1 MLARKSCVSRVTICG
16 RAVEMPS
23 PLARRIAIEE
33 NLHFALRIDP
43 PPGNNLL
50 DGRGARRNCKEMT
63 MARTGLSFDEYV
75 DLKIK
80 PRAGADPVFQ
90 EAADLE
96 LAEMFPMTV
105 AQASEHLRSRGYDCR
120 PEMLELLIQNGVVSP
135 ANQNA
140 WSQADV
146 DAAAEH
152 LEECQIHTP
161 YVVMCMALG
170 CRYADFL
177 RAVREAAERESAKYG
192 RRVPMDDQYF
202 VMHRIPPR
210 GGPDG
215 HDAIITFTLADDIR
229 ERLER
234 GEEV

>member
-1 MLARKSCVSRVTICG
+1 MV
-16 RAVEMPS
+16 
-23 PLARRIAIEE
+23 
-33 NLHFALRIDP
+33 
-43 PPGNNLL
+43 
-50 DGRGARRNCKEMT
+50 
-63 MARTGLSFDEYV
+63 RTGLSFDEYV
-75 DLKIK
+75 DIKIK

-90 EAADLE
+90 EAAEME

-120 PEMLELLIQNGVVSP
+120 PEMLDVLLRNKVVTP
-135 ANQNA
+135 ADPNA
-140 WSQADV
+140 WMRADV
-146 DAAAEH
+146 DAAAGYFED
-152 LEECQIHTP
+152 CQIHTP

-192 RRVPMDDQYF
+192 RQVPMNDQYF

-215 HDAIITFTLADDIR
+215 HDAIISFTLADDIR